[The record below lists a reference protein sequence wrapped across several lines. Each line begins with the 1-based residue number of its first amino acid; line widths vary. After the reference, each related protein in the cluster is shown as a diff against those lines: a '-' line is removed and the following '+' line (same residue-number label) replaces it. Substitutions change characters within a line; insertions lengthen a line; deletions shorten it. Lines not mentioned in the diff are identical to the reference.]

1 MGAVIDKLTSDYG
14 VIILAI
20 MIMVFLIVLVI
31 MFAKE
36 QGLINIELPK
46 LW

>member
-1 MGAVIDKLTSDYG
+1 MVGFIDKLTSDYG

-20 MIMVFLIVLVI
+20 LIMVFLLVLVF

-36 QGLINIELPK
+36 QGLIDIDFPR